1 MHNELVSIV
10 KVVMCEKYTT
20 GCDMGERCH
29 YAHGHDELKYYRIKQ
44 VGPSVAG
51 PVVGAGGYVMGRSG
65 KSSSGRL
72 IMKWMTRWKEI

>member
-1 MHNELVSIV
+1 
-10 KVVMCEKYTT
+10 MCEKYTT

-44 VGPSVAG
+44 VGPSWAG
-51 PVVGAGGYVMGRSG
+51 PVVGAGGCVMGRSE
-65 KSSSGRL
+65 KSSCGGGRL